1 GTIASIVQFNTRV
14 APPGTGFFYASIEAD
29 VLGLVLRSATGS
41 RRLLACG
48 FTRCRSRARIL
59 QRRSPGL
66 RSVGATARHRRAM
79 GRATA
84 GTTAQARRCD
94 HRETLGR
101 APGTRKSE
109 PDVWL
114 WLSGVDSAWA
124 TAEFRRSTDI
134 TASICASIQRPSCS
148 WFKRRLTGTTSLC
161 VAGHACSRAVYSRV
175 ATEVRR

>member
-1 GTIASIVQFNTRV
+1 MWSGIEFREHEHRNRDLNRLWVDMVIGTEKGTIASIVQFNTRV

-66 RSVGATARHRRAM
+66 RSVGATARQRRAM

-94 HRETLGR
+94 HRE
-101 APGTRKSE
+101 
-109 PDVWL
+109 
-114 WLSGVDSAWA
+114 
-124 TAEFRRSTDI
+124 
-134 TASICASIQRPSCS
+134 
-148 WFKRRLTGTTSLC
+148 
-161 VAGHACSRAVYSRV
+161 
-175 ATEVRR
+175 